1 MRDEFTSQKSFM
13 DRLNDLASSVLQYL
27 NTNNLS
33 TVRIT
38 EQMDVI
44 HQLWNDMSAKLNER
58 EKNLEA
64 ASGISKGFH
73 KNLTE
78 LQVKLQQLNEKFDK
92 FEDKG
97 FSSDTFLK
105 KLGVCIELYFIQLYA
120 FLVVSMHVS
129 FFQYNIKMFYL
140 VKMLIL

>member
-13 DRLNDLASSVLQYL
+13 DRLNDLATSVLHYL
-27 NTNNLS
+27 NVNNLS
-33 TVRIT
+33 TVKVT

-44 HQLWNDMSAKLNER
+44 HQLWDDMSAKLNER

-64 ASGISKGFH
+64 ASGISKDFH

-97 FSSDTFLK
+97 LTSDIFLK
-105 KLGVCIELYFIQLYA
+105 KLGVSII
-120 FLVVSMHVS
+120 HI
-129 FFQYNIKMFYL
+129 YNAIFCNMLNILLLFY
-140 VKMLIL
+140 IIISI

>member
-33 TVRIT
+33 TVKIT

-105 KLGVCIELYFIQLYA
+105 KLGVCIELFFI
-120 FLVVSMHVS
+120 
-129 FFQYNIKMFYL
+129 
-140 VKMLIL
+140 